1 MPRRLGGGGG
11 GARLLAGG
19 ALLLSAVGRGRGAVH
34 EYRGDR
40 FFPVGDAEARTRPAP
55 PAPPAPAPPLSP
67 HPPRAA
73 GPPLA
78 GSHTGSPTRGSPTL
92 FSTPACPEPPGGA
105 RTWMRARAAAGARA

>member
-11 GARLLAGG
+11 VARLLAGG

-55 PAPPAPAPPLSP
+55 PPPPPPPPKGRGPAPRRQP
-67 HPPRAA
+67 HRFPD
-73 GPPLA
+73 
-78 GSHTGSPTRGSPTL
+78 
-92 FSTPACPEPPGGA
+92 
-105 RTWMRARAAAGARA
+105 TW